1 MDAHAPFLS
10 FREVITKG
18 LLFFSK
24 NQPLVGVKQQAE
36 GQKPIG
42 ELLRESVAGMSRF
55 NAQKHLLSLTH
66 AGSRQR
72 GFPRQVHHKAKGRGH
87 RKNIV
92 PGALMSL

>member
-55 NAQKHLLSLTH
+55 NARSTCSLSPMQE
-66 AGSRQR
+66 AGKECSLGKCITKQR
-72 GFPRQVHHKAKGRGH
+72 E
-87 RKNIV
+87 
-92 PGALMSL
+92 GATGKILYLVL